1 MSYTSGA
8 VIIELVAS
16 VMVEVEYANYTL
28 ISGNIPVLGISI
40 SIFASEIISRHVN
53 TRWLTASLTT

>member
-1 MSYTSGA
+1 MLIIMHNVYQYMSYTSGA

-28 ISGNIPVLGISI
+28 ISGNIPVLGIL
-40 SIFASEIISRHVN
+40 FVF
-53 TRWLTASLTT
+53 SLQKLYLIM